1 MTALRAYTRRRQRE
15 TLAITEVLMSRSKK
29 TLALGLVAAGLALG
43 ATVAGPAS
51 AHDPRAE
58 FIRGSV
64 PLTAELN
71 PLNNSGV
78 TGMAHARVT
87 GGDVITRFALQAQ
100 GLTPEGPH
108 AMHIHFGETATHEC
122 PTFKEDANGDFR
134 LNTAEGLPRYGPIAV
149 SLTTSGDASP
159 ASALALERM
168 PVAKDGQLRYARNG
182 FGFSDVTD
190 VDGKMLSARQVAAAV
205 RGGEGVVVVHG
216 IDYNQD
222 GKYGESRAGMSELK
236 PAVPAEA
243 TDPVACGVLMRR

>member
-1 MTALRAYTRRRQRE
+1 
-15 TLAITEVLMSRSKK
+15 MSRK
-29 TLALGLVAAGLALG
+29 TLALGLVGAGLAVG
-43 ATVAGPAS
+43 ATVTGPAS

-78 TGMAHARVT
+78 VGMAHARVT
-87 GGDVITRFALQAQ
+87 GGEVITRFALQAH
-100 GLTPEGPH
+100 GLTPDGPH
-108 AMHIHFGETATHEC
+108 AMHIHFGEQATHEC
-122 PTFKEDANGDFR
+122 PTFRQDTAPKDFR
-134 LNTAEGLPRYGPIAV
+134 LNTAEGLPKYGPIAV

-159 ASALALERM
+159 ASALALDRM
-168 PVAKDGQLRYARNG
+168 PVAKDGHLRYARNG

-190 VDGKMLSARQVAAAV
+190 LDGTVLSAKHVAAAV

-216 IDYNQD
+216 IDYNED
-222 GKYGESRAGMSELK
+222 GEYGDSLAGESELMAG
-236 PAVPAEA
+236 VPAEA